1 MPVGSLNLCRYPEIS
16 LDNGAKSVDAA
27 HRYPEISLDNGA
39 KSVDAARY
47 PEISLDNGDELEPMP
62 LSGDISG

>member
-1 MPVGSLNLCRYPEIS
+1 MPVGSLNLC
-16 LDNGAKSVDAA
+16 
-27 HRYPEISLDNGA
+27 RYPEISLDNGA